1 MGAFGP
7 FHPPRPAVLN
17 AIESRLR
24 GYGLGKVSPECHS
37 LCWNMLQ
44 PHDDGFPRI
53 GISDSLPACVC
64 SMPCWLHCEAVW
76 TSFPTSVVDRTPLI
90 AYPTSAWRRFRCF
103 SCRARRSSLVS
114 GSSRRAMGDPTARV
128 CSACRRSRATITFVT
143 CWIRRRRRCFIR
155 HSLKRSHSWGGS
167 RAGSTR
173 LRGKGDTEYYH
184 AMLAA
189 TLVAPGHDKVIPLE
203 PEFIVPQDGAEKQ
216 DCENMAAKRWLA
228 AHGRRYAALDAI
240 YLGDDL
246 FSRQPLCQAVR
257 DVD

>member
-1 MGAFGP
+1 MRRRRALRRQQPRHYPIFIRLSVSSH
-7 FHPPRPAVLN
+7 FLISAPPRFRSYLGDNLSDTGGLDDPAPLGLAQRVRRHRTIGVWPPITLPQIVTGLPAPPAVLN

-103 SCRARRSSLVS
+103 SCRARRSSLIS

-128 CSACRRSRATITFVT
+128 CSAYRRSRATITFVT
-143 CWIRRRRRCFIR
+143 CWTRRRRRCFIR
-155 HSLKRSHSWGGS
+155 HLLKRSHSWGGS
-167 RAGSTR
+167 RAGSTCSA
-173 LRGKGDTEYYH
+173 GST
-184 AMLAA
+184 
-189 TLVAPGHDKVIPLE
+189 
-203 PEFIVPQDGAEKQ
+203 
-216 DCENMAAKRWLA
+216 
-228 AHGRRYAALDAI
+228 
-240 YLGDDL
+240 
-246 FSRQPLCQAVR
+246 AVF
-257 DVD
+257 